1 MNPRRLALKALPLA
15 CSAAIGACTFSGSLV
30 TPYSPSLWRARSPND
45 LVDYSILGSVHQ
57 GYWRF
62 YPLPSAIENAFSR
75 ANGLLVE
82 LESGRR
88 FQELISRFTPLV
100 RQPAGWRLEDEI
112 GTSYMQ
118 RLITLSRA
126 DRNEIARLQSLR
138 PWAVL
143 LELHSPADLRLQ
155 TQTRQGLDSHF
166 LNKAYQLGKPVMELE
181 TVDEQVHALS
191 GGSSAEQVAL
201 LALGLDSMAA
211 WDEVLKSIIDAWRVG
226 DDDRMAQ
233 LRERYFPSHGPARAY
248 RERMLT
254 VRDSTMAQRLLAHSQ
269 QAGSMPGR
277 HYFVLVGAMHLVGSQ
292 NMRHELERLGFRL
305 SRINTAA

>member
-1 MNPRRLALKALPLA
+1 MNVRRSTLKALTLA
-15 CSAAIGACTFSGSLV
+15 CSSALGACTFSGSLV
-30 TPYSPSLWRARSPND
+30 TPYAPSLWLARSPND

-62 YPLPSAIENAFSR
+62 YPLPAVIEKAFER
-75 ANGLLVE
+75 ADSLLVE

-88 FQELISRFTPLV
+88 FQELIGRFAPLV
-100 RQPAGWRLEDEI
+100 RQPAGRTLENEI
-112 GTSYMQ
+112 GTTHMR

-126 DRNEIARLQSLR
+126 DHAQIARLQNLR

-155 TQTRQGLDSHF
+155 TQTRQGLDSYF
-166 LNKAYQLGKPVMELE
+166 LNEAYRRHKPVLELE

-191 GGSSAEQVAL
+191 GGSSEEQIAL
-201 LALGLDSMAA
+201 LSSGLDSMAA
-211 WDEVLKSIIDAWRVG
+211 WDEVLKEIIDAWRVG
-226 DDDRMAQ
+226 DDLRMAT
-233 LRERYFPSHGPARAY
+233 LRERHFPSNGPAKTY

-269 QAGSMPGR
+269 QAGTTPGR
-277 HYFVLVGAMHLVGSQ
+277 HYFVLVGAMHLVGPS
-292 NMRHELERLGFRL
+292 NMRNELERLGFHL